1 VCTERLARARPVAN
15 FEFEPD
21 IRNPGRP
28 HWALNGRSRRSP
40 RTSGVLAW
48 GGWWSALR
56 LALDYGVSKLALG
69 RPIDQAAVTPECGM
83 RIALIFITI
92 VVLAVTGAALAL
104 GWEGALTRRRDPVT
118 VDAYVE
124 GDRTPL
130 SSHVSGYVQTVLVH
144 DNQSVRAGDMIVQ
157 MEDDDYRAQAAEAQ
171 AQADAARTALA
182 ALGEKREVLQQ
193 QVVQAQDTVTAAND
207 QLVHAVNETHRQQEL
222 LPTAFGLLQGL
233 QTAQADQR
241 RAEATRA
248 QGEAQVLVNQR
259 QLDLLD
265 AQILQAK
272 AQTSEA
278 DAQNK
283 LAQIALGYTR
293 IVAPIDGTLGV
304 REVHEGAL
312 LSPGTQVDTITP
324 LDTVYV
330 TANFT
335 ERQIT
340 NIRIGQRAIV
350 RVDAFRNV
358 PVQGK
363 VAGIQPATG
372 SQVSLVPAD
381 NSTGNF
387 TKIVQRI
394 PVKISLDLAETH
406 LIGRVLPGMSA
417 RVEVITDTAAP
428 EDTQ

>member
-1 VCTERLARARPVAN
+1 
-15 FEFEPD
+15 
-21 IRNPGRP
+21 
-28 HWALNGRSRRSP
+28 
-40 RTSGVLAW
+40 
-48 GGWWSALR
+48 
-56 LALDYGVSKLALG
+56 
-69 RPIDQAAVTPECGM
+69 M
-83 RIALIFITI
+83 RVALIVITI
-92 VVLAVTGAALAL
+92 VVLAVTGATLAL
-104 GWEGALTRRRDPVT
+104 GWEGALTRRRNPVT
-118 VDAYVE
+118 VDAYVA

-130 SSHVSGYVQTVLVH
+130 SSHLSGYVRTVLVH
-144 DNQSVRAGDMIVQ
+144 DNQSVRAGDTIVQ
-157 MEDDDYRAQAAEAQ
+157 MVDDDYRAMAAEAQ
-171 AQADAARTALA
+171 AQADAARTAVA

-193 QVVQAQDTVTAAND
+193 QVIQAQDTVTAATD
-207 QLVHAVNETHRQQEL
+207 QLVHAVNEAHRQEEL
-222 LPTAFGLLQGL
+222 LPTAFGLLQSL
-233 QTAQADQR
+233 QAAQANLR

-248 QGEAQVLVNQR
+248 QAAAQILVNQR

-265 AQILQAK
+265 AQILQAQ

-278 DAQNK
+278 DAQHT

-293 IVAPIDGTLGV
+293 IVSPIDGTLGV
-304 REVHEGAL
+304 RGVHEGAL
-312 LSPGTQVDTITP
+312 LSPGTEVDTITP
-324 LDTVYV
+324 LDAVYV

-340 NIRIGQRAIV
+340 NIHLGQRAIV

-358 PVQGK
+358 PIQGK

-394 PVKISLDLAETH
+394 PVKIALDLAETH

-417 RVEVITDTAAP
+417 RVEVVTDEAARKA
-428 EDTQ
+428 TQ

>member
-1 VCTERLARARPVAN
+1 
-15 FEFEPD
+15 
-21 IRNPGRP
+21 
-28 HWALNGRSRRSP
+28 
-40 RTSGVLAW
+40 
-48 GGWWSALR
+48 
-56 LALDYGVSKLALG
+56 
-69 RPIDQAAVTPECGM
+69 
-83 RIALIFITI
+83 
-92 VVLAVTGAALAL
+92 
-104 GWEGALTRRRDPVT
+104 
-118 VDAYVE
+118 
-124 GDRTPL
+124 
-130 SSHVSGYVQTVLVH
+130 
-144 DNQSVRAGDMIVQ
+144 MIVQ

-278 DAQNK
+278 DAQNT

-358 PVQGK
+358 AVQGK

-417 RVEVITDTAAP
+417 RVEVITDTAAS